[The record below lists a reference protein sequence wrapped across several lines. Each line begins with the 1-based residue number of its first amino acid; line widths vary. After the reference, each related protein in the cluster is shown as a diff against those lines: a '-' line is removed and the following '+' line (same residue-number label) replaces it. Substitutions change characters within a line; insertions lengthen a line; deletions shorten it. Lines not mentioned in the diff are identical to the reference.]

1 MLVRT
6 MGSFSCIYFYLMFQ
20 SSVKSLWVKGV
31 KDINSARMG
40 LCCSSHGTYSYV
52 YEGGMVFG
60 NHLHRMDTGISPTR
74 ATCCRCS
81 GFEGDVSTSCP
92 ELNMDITSVTIM
104 SQLSTHGK
112 ALLKCQRDQ
121 ATAV

>member
-1 MLVRT
+1 MLTRT

-31 KDINSARMG
+31 KDINSVRMG
-40 LCCSSHGTYSYV
+40 LCCSSHGTYSYI

-60 NHLHRMDTGISPTR
+60 NHLHRMDTGNSPTR

-81 GFEGDVSTSCP
+81 GFEGDAPTSCP

-121 ATAV
+121 AAAV